1 MCIRDRGSSYNID
14 FVTRPTIH
22 LINIRAYVH
31 HSVCR
36 VKNAI
41 MYAVFE
47 VLTYTKVCLWDTAI
61 GIFGMK
67 RREKKHSKHQ
77 GEASEHIEWMVS
89 KTKTP

>member
-1 MCIRDRGSSYNID
+1 
-14 FVTRPTIH
+14 
-22 LINIRAYVH
+22 
-31 HSVCR
+31 
-36 VKNAI
+36 

-67 RREKKHSKHQ
+67 RREKKHSKYQ